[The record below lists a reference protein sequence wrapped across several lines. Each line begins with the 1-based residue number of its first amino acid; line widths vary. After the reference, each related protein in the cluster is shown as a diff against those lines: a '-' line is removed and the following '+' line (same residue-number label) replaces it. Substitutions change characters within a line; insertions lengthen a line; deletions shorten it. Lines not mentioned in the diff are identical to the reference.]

1 MTKVSKQIEEIV
13 EEVTQDDVVAT
24 EENVESIAP
33 EKEEVQQIVVDAPQ
47 KKTFKDKL
55 VRNAMWVRSNG
66 KRILTYTAGVLLVCL
81 AAGAL
86 SKKSEDGSVD
96 EGNGFDDLTL
106 L

>member
-1 MTKVSKQIEEIV
+1 MTKVSEQIKETV
-13 EEVTQDDVVAT
+13 EEVTQDAVAAT
-24 EENVESIAP
+24 EEVVESISP
-33 EKEEVQQIVVDAPQ
+33 EKEEQQIVVDAPQ

-66 KRILTYTAGVLLVCL
+66 KRILTYTGIILVACL
-81 AAGAL
+81 VAGAA

-96 EGNGFDDLTL
+96 DGNGFDDLTL

>member
-1 MTKVSKQIEEIV
+1 MTKVSEQIKETV
-13 EEVTQDDVVAT
+13 EEVTQDAVAAT
-24 EENVESIAP
+24 EEVVESISP
-33 EKEEVQQIVVDAPQ
+33 EKEEEQQIVVDAPQ

-66 KRILTYTAGVLLVCL
+66 KRILTYTGIILVACL
-81 AAGAL
+81 VAGAA

-96 EGNGFDDLTL
+96 DGNGFDDLTL